1 MIVRDSV
8 EDNQRANN
16 AEPLPQQKVTELG
29 RLPRPARVATARPVH
44 YLGQPKLSIP
54 LVFSRNGSA
63 PELLRVFLGD
73 LLNREA

>member
-29 RLPRPARVATARPVH
+29 RLP
-44 YLGQPKLSIP
+44 GQP
-54 LVFSRNGSA
+54 A
-63 PELLRVFLGD
+63 
-73 LLNREA
+73 